1 MNSIAVKNSDV
12 ARDGYLSLTD
22 PLNDGYEWGKVSRVV
37 ADDIVRTRVEG
48 GIPEMRVVG
57 VAQRR
62 GRSTGG
68 WLGGIGDE
76 EQWIQQALQLVR
88 GSADGGGGLSSTSCP
103 HTENAPGLRDDC
115 RRPDWLI
122 RRGLLEC

>member
-48 GIPEMRVVG
+48 GIPEMRVLG
-57 VAQRR
+57 S
-62 GRSTGG
+62 RSGEGGAPAGG
-68 WLGGIGDE
+68 WE
-76 EQWIQQALQLVR
+76 ASAMR
-88 GSADGGGGLSSTSCP
+88 NSGSSRRYNLCADRLTVVAGCP
-103 HTENAPGLRDDC
+103 A
-115 RRPDWLI
+115 RPARTPRMRQVSATIAVDQT
-122 RRGLLEC
+122 G